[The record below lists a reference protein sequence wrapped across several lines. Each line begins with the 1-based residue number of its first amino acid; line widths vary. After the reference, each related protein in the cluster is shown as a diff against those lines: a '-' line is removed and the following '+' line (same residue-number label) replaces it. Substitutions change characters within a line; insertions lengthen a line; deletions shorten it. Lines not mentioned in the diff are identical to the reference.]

1 MQKWTM
7 TASHLFK
14 DLTVCCDKLGLKR
27 KKLAVVVD
35 KGCPN
40 LTGKNTGFLQRIQDK
55 SDLHESRTELGI
67 FALCY
72 KPGDVVKSPANIN
85 YVLNVVT

>member
-1 MQKWTM
+1 M

-35 KGCPN
+35 NGCPN
-40 LTGKNTGFLQRIQDK
+40 LTGKNKDK
-55 SDLHESRTELGI
+55 VTYMNPELNWYFCI
-67 FALCY
+67 
-72 KPGDVVKSPANIN
+72 
-85 YVLNVVT
+85 VL

>member
-55 SDLHESRTELGI
+55 VTYMNPELNWYFCI
-67 FALCY
+67 
-72 KPGDVVKSPANIN
+72 
-85 YVLNVVT
+85 VL